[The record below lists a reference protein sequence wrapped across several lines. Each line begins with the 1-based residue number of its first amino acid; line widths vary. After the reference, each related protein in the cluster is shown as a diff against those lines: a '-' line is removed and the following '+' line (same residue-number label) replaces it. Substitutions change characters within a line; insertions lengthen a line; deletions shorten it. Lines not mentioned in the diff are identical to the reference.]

1 MFTGIP
7 EITPQALAEK
17 RKTDTEF
24 ILLDVREM
32 WELNL
37 ARLDD
42 PRLIVLPLS
51 RLARERAAALPQALT
66 TNPTTEVVVVC
77 HHGVRSADVTAWLIN
92 QGYPHVFSLRGGLD
106 AYAAEVDPRI
116 GVY

>member
-1 MFTGIP
+1 MFTSVP

-17 RKTDTEF
+17 LKTTSGF

-51 RLARERAAALPQALT
+51 RLARERAAALPPALT
-66 TNPTTEVVVVC
+66 ANPAAEVIVVC
-77 HHGVRSADVTAWLIN
+77 HHGVRSADVTAWLIH

>member
-1 MFTGIP
+1 MLAGIP
-7 EITPQALAEK
+7 ETTPQALAAK
-17 RKTDTEF
+17 LSADSNF

-42 PRLIVLPLS
+42 RRLLTLPLS
-51 RLARERAAALPQALT
+51 RLTRERAAALPAALT
-66 TNPTTEVVVVC
+66 ANPDTEVIVIC
-77 HHGVRSADVTAWLIN
+77 HHGVRSADVTAWLIQ
-92 QGYPHVFSLRGGLD
+92 QGFRNVASLRGGLD